1 MPLINLE
8 SASFTYDNAD
18 APALDSISLEI
29 AAGEYLAVVGANGS
43 GKSTLLRLL
52 NGLRPASSGR
62 VLVDGLDA
70 SLPSNARAVR
80 STVSLVFQSPPDQIV
95 ASVVEEDVAFG
106 PENLG
111 LSRSEIASRVAEAL
125 EAVGLAEERRRPP
138 HFLSAGQQQRLAVAG
153 ALAMKSRCVAFD
165 EATAMLDP
173 PSREAI
179 LSLMDDLAA
188 RGVTVVHVT
197 HDMSEAVRARRL
209 VALDCGRI
217 VFDGESEEFFRS
229 ICEEARG
236 GLSCLVAPP
245 ALRLARVLGIPG
257 SARETAASMAARL
270 AATVASTAATTAVAT
285 VATPA
290 VATAAVATVAV
301 ANAAVAN
308 AAVATAVATVAVS
321 TGDVATGEGRSPDP
335 PAHGPTAPSEPTPAR
350 PTDAVDALRD
360 TIPLPAAK
368 DAAFDLAGVSYSY
381 LRGTVNQSPALAGVT
396 MSVPRGSALALVGRT
411 GSGKSTLLQL
421 LDALAFPS
429 EGRVLSFGED
439 TAAPGTD
446 LRRLRTRAP
455 IAIQRPE
462 SALFEPYAGDD
473 VAFGPRNL
481 GLSGRALVERV
492 ARAMERAGLGFE
504 NFRDRRTR
512 SLSGG
517 EKRMLALAGV
527 LALEPEALLLD
538 EPTAALDPAAK
549 ERVLKLVFGLARGG
563 ATVVMATHSMEEAAR
578 CDLVAVIAGGRLV
591 AFGPPRRV
599 FYEDYRSSWG
609 IGRPFACE
617 FVQTLK
623 ERGADFPQEPLT
635 LDELGDLVRARLA
648 GGPAASV
655 MPSAASVMPS
665 AAGRRA

>member
-1 MPLINLE
+1 MPLISFE
-8 SASFTYDNAD
+8 SVSYAYEDS
-18 APALDSISLEI
+18 APLALDSITLDI
-29 AAGEYLAVVGANGS
+29 DAGEYVAVVGANGS
-43 GKSTLLRLL
+43 GKSTFLRLL
-52 NGLRPASSGR
+52 NSLKRATSGT
-62 VLVDGLDA
+62 VLVAGMDA
-70 SLPSNARAVR
+70 SVSANARDIR

-111 LSRSEIASRVAEAL
+111 LSRAEIESRVTEAL
-125 EAVGLAEERRRPP
+125 EAVGLVDERRRPP

-153 ALAMKSRCVAFD
+153 AIAMKGRCLAFD

-179 LSLMDDLAA
+179 LSLMDKLVAQ
-188 RGVTVVHVT
+188 GVAVVHVT
-197 HDMSEAVRARRL
+197 HDMSEAVRAKRL
-209 VALDCGRI
+209 VALDAGRI

-245 ALRLARVLGIPG
+245 ALRLARSLGVAG
-257 SARETAASMAARL
+257 SARETAAAMAARL
-270 AATVASTAATTAVAT
+270 ASLLAGSSSAAAQAEPADPMAAGPIAVA
-285 VATPA
+285 
-290 VATAAVATVAV
+290 
-301 ANAAVAN
+301 
-308 AAVATAVATVAVS
+308 
-321 TGDVATGEGRSPDP
+321 
-335 PAHGPTAPSEPTPAR
+335 
-350 PTDAVDALRD
+350 DALRD
-360 TIPLPAAK
+360 TIPAPDPRGAAAGEGAAGISASA
-368 DAAFDLAGVSYSY
+368 DRGAAFDLAGVSYSY
-381 LRGTVNQSPALAGVT
+381 LRGTVNQSPALDGVT
-396 MSVPRGSALALVGRT
+396 MSVPRGSVIALVGRT

-429 EGRVLSFGED
+429 KGRVLSFGDE

-455 IAIQRPE
+455 LAVQRPE

-481 GLSGRALVERV
+481 GLSGRDLV
-492 ARAMERAGLGFE
+492 ARARSAMERAGLSFE
-504 NFRDRRTR
+504 EFRDRRTR
-512 SLSGG
+512 TLSGG

-549 ERVLKLVFGLARGG
+549 ERVLDLVSGLVRAG
-563 ATVVMATHSMEEAAR
+563 TTIVMATHSMEEAAR
-578 CDLVAVIAGGRLV
+578 ADLVAVIVAGRLA

-599 FYEDYRSSWG
+599 FYEDYDSAWG

-617 FVQTLK
+617 FARAFRAAGV
-623 ERGADFPQEPLT
+623 DFPHEPLT
-635 LDELGDLVRARLA
+635 LDRLA
-648 GGPAASV
+648 GLLRSFTVNIPA
-655 MPSAASVMPS
+655 SAH
-665 AAGRRA
+665 AAAEGGA

>member
-1 MPLINLE
+1 MQLISLE
-8 SASFTYDNAD
+8 SVSFSYDNAD
-18 APALDSISLEI
+18 APALDAISLGI

-52 NGLRPASSGR
+52 NGLRPAASGR
-62 VLVDGLDA
+62 VLVDGMDA
-70 SLPSNARAVR
+70 SQPANARAVR

-111 LSRSEIASRVAEAL
+111 LSRSEIASRVTEAL

-179 LSLMDDLAA
+179 LSLMDALVAK
-188 RGVTVVHVT
+188 GVAVVHVT
-197 HDMSEAVRARRL
+197 HDMSEAVRAGRL
-209 VALDCGRI
+209 VALDAGRI
-217 VFDGESEEFFRS
+217 VFDGGPEEFFGS
-229 ICEEARG
+229 ICEDALG

-245 ALRLARVLGIPG
+245 ALRLARGLGIEG
-257 SARETAASMAARL
+257 AARETAVAMASRLADRLEAAR
-270 AATVASTAATTAVAT
+270 AATS
-285 VATPA
+285 
-290 VATAAVATVAV
+290 
-301 ANAAVAN
+301 
-308 AAVATAVATVAVS
+308 
-321 TGDVATGEGRSPDP
+321 DLP
-335 PAHGPTAPSEPTPAR
+335 PAASAPAASAAEPA
-350 PTDAVDALRD
+350 ALRD
-360 TIPLPAAK
+360 TVSAPAAE
-368 DAAFDLAGVSYSY
+368 DAAFDLAHVSYSY
-381 LRGTVNQSPALAGVT
+381 LRGTVNQSPALGGVT
-396 MSVPRGSALALVGRT
+396 MSVPRGSVLALVGRT

-492 ARAMERAGLGFE
+492 KRAMERAGLGFDR
-504 NFRDRRTR
+504 FRDRRTR

-549 ERVLKLVFGLARGG
+549 ERVLELVFGLAREG

-578 CDLVAVIAGGRLV
+578 CDLVAVIAAGSLA
-591 AFGPPRRV
+591 AFGPPRSV

-617 FVQTLK
+617 FVQTLRA
-623 ERGADFPQEPLT
+623 RGADFPQEPLT
-635 LDELGDLVRARLA
+635 LDELGELLRAPLHA
-648 GGPAASV
+648 SASASV
-655 MPSAASVMPS
+655 SDEAASVMPS

>member
-1 MPLINLE
+1 MPLISFE
-8 SASFTYDNAD
+8 SVSYAYEDS
-18 APALDSISLEI
+18 APLALDSITLDI
-29 AAGEYLAVVGANGS
+29 DAGEYVAVVGANGS
-43 GKSTLLRLL
+43 GKSTFLRLL
-52 NGLRPASSGR
+52 NSLKRATSGT
-62 VLVDGLDA
+62 VLVAGMDA
-70 SLPSNARAVR
+70 SVPANARDIR

-111 LSRSEIASRVAEAL
+111 LSRAEIESRVTEAL
-125 EAVGLAEERRRPP
+125 EAVGLVDERRRPP

-153 ALAMKSRCVAFD
+153 AIAMKGRCLAFD

-179 LSLMDDLAA
+179 LSLMDKLVAQ
-188 RGVTVVHVT
+188 GVAVVHVT
-197 HDMSEAVRARRL
+197 HDMSEAVRAKRL
-209 VALDCGRI
+209 VALDAGRI

-245 ALRLARVLGIPG
+245 ALRLARSLGVAG
-257 SARETAASMAARL
+257 SARETAAAMAARL
-270 AATVASTAATTAVAT
+270 ASLLAGSSSAAAQAE
-285 VATPA
+285 PA
-290 VATAAVATVAV
+290 DPMAA
-301 ANAAVAN
+301 
-308 AAVATAVATVAVS
+308 
-321 TGDVATGEGRSPDP
+321 GRSSPDS
-335 PAHGPTAPSEPTPAR
+335 AARVPTGPSEPMAAGPIA
-350 PTDAVDALRD
+350 AADALRD
-360 TIPLPAAK
+360 TLPAPDPRGAAAGEGAAGISASAGRG
-368 DAAFDLAGVSYSY
+368 AAFDLAGVSYSY
-381 LRGTVNQSPALAGVT
+381 LRGTVNQSPALDGVT
-396 MSVPRGSALALVGRT
+396 MSVPRGSVIALVGRT

-429 EGRVLSFGED
+429 KGRVLSFGDE

-455 IAIQRPE
+455 LAVQRPE
-462 SALFEPYAGDD
+462 AALFEPYAGDD

-481 GLSGRALVERV
+481 GLSGRDLV
-492 ARAMERAGLGFE
+492 ARARSAMERAGLSFE
-504 NFRDRRTR
+504 EFRDRRTR

-549 ERVLKLVFGLARGG
+549 ERVLDLVSGLVRAG
-563 ATVVMATHSMEEAAR
+563 TTIVMATHSMEEAAR
-578 CDLVAVIAGGRLV
+578 ADLVAVIVAGRLA

-599 FYEDYRSSWG
+599 FYEDYDSAWG

-617 FVQTLK
+617 FARAFRAAGV
-623 ERGADFPQEPLT
+623 DFPHEPLT
-635 LDELGDLVRARLA
+635 LDRLA
-648 GGPAASV
+648 ELLRSFTVNIPASAHAAAEGGA
-655 MPSAASVMPS
+655 
-665 AAGRRA
+665 